1 MKNWDNWIADS
12 VDMLIGYLK
21 NNHLKSVV
29 LGLSGGIDSTVST
42 VICYLATENWPD
54 VTFIGRSLP
63 IKNAGDDTSIANRLG
78 KALCDDFAEVN
89 MLPFYNNFR
98 EQFYKKEE
106 ESRATNI
113 SDGNIMARLRMMYLY
128 QLASHYKGI
137 VIDTDNATE
146 HDLGFYT
153 IHGDVGDYNVGI
165 RYLWKHEIWELAKVL
180 KNYVPNAASIIQESI
195 NLQPTD
201 GNTGGTDMDQIA
213 PGATY
218 EDIDYILKSLDNRFT
233 YRKAIDKCGFD
244 LVKKIEDRV
253 TANYY
258 KNSLPITP
266 EYMKAWFNKE
276 II

>member
-21 NNHLKSVV
+21 DNHLRSVV

-42 VICYLATENWPD
+42 VICHLATKEMPN

-63 IKNAGDDTSIANRLG
+63 IKNSDNEISVASKLG
-78 KALCDDFAEVN
+78 QILCDDYQEVIMTDFYHSFADK
-89 MLPFYNNFR
+89 FYI
-98 EQFYKKEE
+98 KEE
-106 ESRATNI
+106 EMYRNKI

-146 HDLGFYT
+146 HELGFYT

-180 KNYVPNAASIIQESI
+180 KNYVPSAASIIQESI

-218 EDIDYILKSLDNRFT
+218 GDVDLILNSLDDRKK
-233 YRKAIDKCGFD
+233 YRNAIDICGLD
-244 LVKKIEDRV
+244 LVKKVEDRV
-253 TANYY
+253 IANAY
-258 KNSLPITP
+258 KDKLPITP
-266 EYMKAWFNKE
+266 IIMKAWFNKQ
-276 II
+276 